1 MKHSLNIPQIIQKI
15 PGIDQEFAE
24 LLATQASTDLLKAFL
39 VRNYLPIAYIFA
51 VRLRSPH
58 GYSEHEDDRIAGDA
72 LEVIDNFAR
81 QIDEDSVSFRAET
94 RFSTYL
100 LSALR
105 RVHQSHAYIARAA
118 LESDESPGPVSANS
132 PCTRCARP
140 LQSGELTGSDT
151 RDSEYLR

>member
-15 PGIDQEFAE
+15 PGIDEEFAE

-51 VRLRSPH
+51 VSLHSPGVYSRH
-58 GYSEHEDDRIAGDA
+58 GDDRIAGDA

-81 QIDEDSVSFRAET
+81 QIDEDSVSFRGET

-100 LSALR
+100 WSALR
-105 RVHQSHAYIARAA
+105 RVHQSHAYIPRAA
-118 LESDESPGPVSANS
+118 LESDESQVLVSANS
-132 PCTRCARP
+132 PWTRCARP
-140 LQSGELTGSDT
+140 LRSGELTGSDE